1 LDTNI
6 QSTLKRERGR
16 SRRSSTRFIQRR
28 IAKIAEKYDV
38 DTQRVRFE
46 LILELKTLEEMA
58 QQKAIDERCAD
69 YKLVWVRV
77 AAYVGQVINSI
88 SKTYDEASVDAELK
102 NLKKQVEELVQ
113 TKEESVRQA

>member
-6 QSTLKRERGR
+6 ENTLVPGRGR
-16 SRRSSTRFIQRR
+16 SKRSSTRFIQRR
-28 IAKIAEKYDV
+28 IAKIADKYDV

-46 LILELKTLEEMA
+46 LILELKALEELA
-58 QQKAIDERCAD
+58 QQRAIDERCAD

-77 AAYVGQVINSI
+77 AAYVGQVVNSI

-102 NLKKQVEELVQ
+102 NLKKQVEELAK
-113 TKEESVRQA
+113 TKEESASQA